1 MSTIERRLA
10 ALEMSAAP
18 VIRPVLFICRSDK
31 NDETDAIGFEGC
43 PLVRT
48 AGETMEVFKDR
59 FTAWAYEQPG
69 PCVIGHV
76 QYRGGS
82 HE

>member
-10 ALEMSAAP
+10 ALEMNAAP
-18 VIRPVLFICRSDK
+18 IVRPMLFIGRSDL

-43 PLVRT
+43 PLVR
-48 AGETMEVFKDR
+48 ADSEPMKVFKDR
-59 FTAWAYEQPG
+59 FAAWANEQPE
-69 PCVIGHV
+69 PVIGLIK
-76 QYRGGS
+76 YRGAD

>member
-1 MSTIERRLA
+1 MSTIERRLT
-10 ALEMSAAP
+10 ALEINAAP
-18 VIRPVLFICRSDK
+18 VMRPMLFISRSDL

-43 PLVRT
+43 PLIR
-48 AGETMEVFKDR
+48 ADGETMDVFKDR
-59 FTAWAYEQPG
+59 FAAWADKQPG

-76 QYRGGS
+76 QYRGGD